1 MIVKVEA
8 NNDIF
13 FENKLIEIFEAS
25 EEDYKTD
32 KEIILKEWKQKCF
45 HANSTSEM
53 IEFFKETLENNGIV
67 YRDIEEDVVE
77 TVSATA

>member
-1 MIVKVEA
+1 MIIKVEA

-13 FENKLIEIFEAS
+13 FENKLIEIVEAS

-45 HANSTSEM
+45 RANSTSEM

-77 TVSATA
+77 TISAIA

>member
-1 MIVKVEA
+1 MIIKVEA

-13 FENKLIEIFEAS
+13 FDNKLIEIVEAS

-32 KEIILKEWKQKCF
+32 KEIILKEWQQKCCN
-45 HANSTSEM
+45 ANSTSEM

-77 TVSATA
+77 TVCATA